1 MSGPLR
7 AGAAAAA
14 DSDPRAAARRAAREA
29 RDALDGAAQ
38 AGLVF
43 ATPEHADA
51 SPELLADV
59 AGILGTHNLAGAC
72 VHGLVM
78 PGLSSE
84 TGPAVG
90 VAALGGIEARAFLL
104 DDLAGNEQHAGEEI
118 AALLPGGPSE
128 RDLVVTLPDPDVL
141 GGGAFLEG
149 LRRALGPASV
159 VGVGAVEA
167 AGGAALVWA
176 GEAVAAGAVAGLV
189 LRADSPP
196 RVGVAQSCLPASDLL
211 CVTRARGHWI
221 LELDG
226 RPALEVFREVAREPL
241 AVDLRR
247 AARFVMAALPGD
259 GRLEDG
265 SYAVRNIVGFDAEE
279 QAFAVADR
287 LAVGDSL
294 ALAVRE
300 PEAARA
306 DLKRVVAALA
316 EPGPALALYFD
327 CLARGSAL
335 FGHDGLEAGYL
346 AAGLD
351 PAPVLGVMGSLEI
364 GPVAGRPELLTYTGV
379 LAVLDA

>member
-1 MSGPLR
+1 MSGPLH
-7 AGAAAAA
+7 AAAAAAA
-14 DSDPRAAARRAAREA
+14 DSDARAAARRAAREA
-29 RDALDGAAQ
+29 RDALGGAAG

-51 SPELLADV
+51 SPELMADV

-78 PGLSSE
+78 PGLCDE

-90 VAALGGIEARAFLL
+90 VAALCGIEARAFLL
-104 DDLAGNEQHAGEEI
+104 DDLAGSEKHAGEEI
-118 AALLPGGPSE
+118 AALLPGGPTE
-128 RDLVVTLPDPDVL
+128 RDLVVALPDPDVL
-141 GGGAFLEG
+141 GGGAFLDG

-167 AGGAALVWA
+167 AGGASLVWA
-176 GEAVAAGAVAGLV
+176 GDAVAAGAVAGLA

-196 RVGVAQSCLPASDLL
+196 RVGVAQSCLPATDLL
-211 CVTRARGHWI
+211 RVTRARGHWI

-226 RPALEVFREVAREPL
+226 RPALEVFREVARDPL

-247 AARFVMAALPGD
+247 AARFVMAALPGAD
-259 GRLEDG
+259 RLEDG
-265 SYAVRNIVGFDAEE
+265 GYVVRNIVGFDAEE
-279 QAFAVADR
+279 EAFAVADR
-287 LAVGDSL
+287 LAPGDLL

-306 DLKRVVAALA
+306 DLKRVVAGLA

-351 PAPVLGVMGSLEI
+351 PTPLLGVMGSLEI

-379 LAVLDA
+379 LAVLDS